1 MPDELRQ
8 QLEPIHAL
16 VKAMGLPLLHIRGVE
31 ADDVIGTLS
40 DQAAADGLE
49 VLISTGDK
57 DMTQLVG
64 PNVTCVNTMDGAV
77 MDIAGVQQ
85 KFGVPPERIVDYLAL
100 IGDSVDNVPG
110 IPKVGPKTAVKWLE
124 AFGDVDGVVANA
136 ESIKGKVGENL
147 RANLEQLA
155 LSRELVTIKRDV
167 ELELGPRD
175 LKCKTP
181 DLATLRELYTEL
193 EFKTWLGELA
203 VREDAP
209 PEPEEQDIAVNY
221 ETILTMEYDSGL
233 PVSAAPLL
241 AFDTETTSLNICAL
255 SWWCRLR

>member
-1 MPDELRQ
+1 MRRLMEDYKPDFIGVVFDAPGRTFRDDMYPEYKANRPSMPDELRQ
-8 QLEPIHAL
+8 QIEPIHAI

-110 IPKVGPKTAVKWLE
+110 TVSYTHLTLP
-124 AFGDVDGVVANA
+124 
-136 ESIKGKVGENL
+136 
-147 RANLEQLA
+147 
-155 LSRELVTIKRDV
+155 TIYSV
-167 ELELGPRD
+167 
-175 LKCKTP
+175 
-181 DLATLRELYTEL
+181 
-193 EFKTWLGELA
+193 
-203 VREDAP
+203 
-209 PEPEEQDIAVNY
+209 
-221 ETILTMEYDSGL
+221 
-233 PVSAAPLL
+233 
-241 AFDTETTSLNICAL
+241 
-255 SWWCRLR
+255 